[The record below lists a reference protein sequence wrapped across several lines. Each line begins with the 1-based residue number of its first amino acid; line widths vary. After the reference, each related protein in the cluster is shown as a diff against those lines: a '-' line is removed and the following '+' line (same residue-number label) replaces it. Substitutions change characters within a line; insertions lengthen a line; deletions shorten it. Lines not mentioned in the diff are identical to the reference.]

1 MYLARALKTGE
12 FHPDQDEFLE
22 RERVPFETLME
33 QVMRGELQDAKTVAA
48 LMKTKLLLGL

>member
-1 MYLARALKTGE
+1 MIRTSDIYDA
-12 FHPDQDEFLE
+12 
-22 RERVPFETLME
+22 LME